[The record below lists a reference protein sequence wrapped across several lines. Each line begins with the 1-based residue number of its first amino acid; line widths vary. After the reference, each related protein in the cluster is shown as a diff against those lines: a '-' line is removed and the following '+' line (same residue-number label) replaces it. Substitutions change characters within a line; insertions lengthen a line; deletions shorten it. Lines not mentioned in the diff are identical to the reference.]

1 MELLQQLING
11 ISLGSIYALIALG
24 YTMVYGI
31 VRLINF
37 AHGDVYMVGAYIGY
51 LLANRFSEGTFWRFP
66 FILVVSMALCSLLG
80 MTIERVA
87 YKPLRNRP
95 RIATLTTAIGVSIF
109 LENFIRVTVGPNF
122 LGFPEIIT
130 RTSWEIGGLSISNI
144 QLIVLGVTIV
154 LMLVLQYIVYRTK
167 AGKAMRAVSYDREAA
182 MLMGVDVDKTIR
194 ITFAIGSALAA
205 AAGILVGI
213 AYPRI
218 DPYMG
223 IMAGLKAFVSAV
235 LGGIGI
241 IPGAA
246 LGGVLM
252 GVAEVMAVQLLTSSL
267 KDAIAFVVLIVVLL
281 VKPTGLLGKVA
292 SEKV

>member
-37 AHGDVYMVGAYIGY
+37 AHGDVYMMGAYIGY
-51 LLANRFSEGTFWRFP
+51 LIANRFSQEAFWRFP
-66 FILVVSMALCSLLG
+66 FILLVSMGGCSLLG
-80 MTIERVA
+80 MTIERIA

-109 LENFIRVTVGPNF
+109 LENFVRVAVGPNF

-130 RTSWEIGGLSISNI
+130 RTFWDIRGITISNV
-144 QLIVLGVTIV
+144 QLVVPGVTIMLV
-154 LMLVLQYIVYRTK
+154 LVLQYVVYRTK
-167 AGKAMRAVSYDREAA
+167 AGKAMRAVSFDRDVA
-182 MLMGVDVDKTIR
+182 MLMGVDVDNTIR

-205 AAGILVGI
+205 AAGILVGV

-246 LGGVLM
+246 LGGLMM
-252 GVAEVMAVQLLTSSL
+252 GVAEVMAVQLLSSSL
-267 KDAIAFVVLIVVLL
+267 KDAIAFVILIIVLL

>member
-1 MELLQQLING
+1 MELLQQVVNG

-51 LLANRFSEGTFWRFP
+51 LLANRFSEEAVWRFP
-66 FILVVSMALCSLLG
+66 FILVASMALCSLLG

-130 RTSWEIGGLSISNI
+130 RISWEVGGLTISNI
-144 QLIVLGVTIV
+144 QLIVPGVTV
-154 LMLVLQYIVYRTK
+154 GLMLLLQYIVYKTK
-167 AGKAMRAVSYDREAA
+167 AGKAMRAVSFDREAA

-252 GVAEVMAVQLLTSSL
+252 GVAEVMAVQLLSSSL
-267 KDAIAFVVLIVVLL
+267 KDAIAFVVLIIVLL